1 MVMMI
6 NVAIFALLAFVI
18 YLKYFQDEL
27 VSETLQSATVIDVT
41 EPSGN
46 GVGSNLVKVQVQLED
61 GANANTMVSLNALSV
76 GQSVD
81 VMVRTYESGSRSIS
95 VREF

>member
-1 MVMMI
+1 M
-6 NVAIFALLAFVI
+6 AIFTLLVFVI
-18 YLKYFQDEL
+18 YLKYFQDDL
-27 VSETLQSATVIDVT
+27 VSETLQTATVIDVT
-41 EPSGN
+41 EPVGN

-61 GANANTMVSLNALSV
+61 GAKANTLVNLNSLAV

-81 VMVRTYESGSRSIS
+81 VRVRTFESGSRSIS

>member
-1 MVMMI
+1 M
-6 NVAIFALLAFVI
+6 AIFTLLVFVI
-18 YLKYFQDEL
+18 YLKYFQDNL
-27 VSETLQSATVIDVT
+27 VSETLQTATVIDVT
-41 EPSGN
+41 EPVGN

-61 GANANTMVSLNALSV
+61 GAKANTLVNLNSLAV

-81 VMVRTYESGSRSIS
+81 VRVRTFESGSRSIS